1 MKITKTLLKKLTLSL
16 NMGIRQALAD
26 EGGEPNSSQPVG
38 EGTTSTLPST
48 TEPVTD
54 STHSHSSIDFESLI
68 AKARKEEKEKLYPEI
83 TRLKEELEK
92 KVARINE
99 LLLAIG
105 EKDEIISQKEK
116 EIKDLGS
123 NSKKSESQEVKE
135 LKIQIADLENKLSE
149 KDGEISFIK
158 LDSYKQS
165 KVAEAGGEIIP
176 ELVVGNSEEEIDLA
190 IEKAKARYKEII
202 TKVATTATINSNTQ
216 NSNNIPPV
224 NPNTGNLDKGAS
236 TAMNLSGID
245 MMTVEGRAEYNR
257 LRVQLGMK

>member
-1 MKITKTLLKKLTLSL
+1 MQITKTLLKKLTLSL

-26 EGGEPNSSQPVG
+26 EGGELNSIQPVE

-92 KVARINE
+92 KVTRINE

-123 NSKKSESQEVKE
+123 NSKKSESQEVKD
-135 LKIQIADLENKLSE
+135 LKIKIADLENKLSE
-149 KDGEISFIK
+149 KDGEISSIK
-158 LDSYKQS
+158 LNSYKQF
-165 KVAEAGGEIIP
+165 KMAEAGGEIIP
-176 ELVVGNSEEEIDLA
+176 ELVTGSSEEEIDLA

-202 TKVATTATINSNTQ
+202 SKVTTTVNNSNLQ
-216 NSNNIPPV
+216 SSNSIPPV

-245 MMTVEGRAEYNR
+245 MMTAEGRAEYNR

>member
-1 MKITKTLLKKLTLSL
+1 MQITKTLLKKLTLSL

-26 EGGEPNSSQPVG
+26 EGGEPNSSQPVE

-92 KVARINE
+92 KVTRINE

-123 NSKKSESQEVKE
+123 NSKKSESQEVKD
-135 LKIQIADLENKLSE
+135 LKIKIADLENKLSE
-149 KDGEISFIK
+149 KDGEISSIK

-165 KVAEAGGEIIP
+165 KMAEAGGEIIP
-176 ELVVGNSEEEIDLA
+176 ELVTGSSEEEIDLA

-202 TKVATTATINSNTQ
+202 SKVTTTVNNSNLQ
-216 NSNNIPPV
+216 SSNSIPPV

-245 MMTVEGRAEYNR
+245 MMTAEGRAEYNR